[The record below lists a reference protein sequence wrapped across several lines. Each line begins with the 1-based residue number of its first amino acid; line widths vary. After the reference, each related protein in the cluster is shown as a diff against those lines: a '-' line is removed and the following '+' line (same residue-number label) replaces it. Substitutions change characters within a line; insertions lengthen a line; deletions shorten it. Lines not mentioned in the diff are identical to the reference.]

1 MQINIMEIIM
11 KKFLLI
17 TAILV
22 ITLIIAAFANQQTEP
37 INGDIGIEY
46 PEEVQG
52 NVERIVEKYG
62 LNSDQITIISAE
74 HVEWPNACLGLAGED
89 EMCAEVITPGWKI
102 VLSSGGEV
110 FTFHTDDT
118 GEYIRQK

>member
-1 MQINIMEIIM
+1 MEVKM

-17 TAILV
+17 TTTLV
-22 ITLIIAAFANQQTEP
+22 LALIIVAFANQQADTK
-37 INGDIGIEY
+37 NGDIGKEY
-46 PEEVQG
+46 PEVVQG
-52 NVERIVEKYG
+52 IVERIVEKYG

-102 VLSSGGEV
+102 VLSSAGEET
-110 FTFHTDDT
+110 TFHTDDS